1 MMTLQRDGHGIAHL
15 PRSAQAGEVARV
27 VREEGVVLIEGWI
40 DQETSA
46 ALARE
51 QDRIFARGGEGIRRL
66 AYEEGDVRVLTP
78 GQARLTDYPAL
89 ESSLFTPHLEEIS
102 RLVLGERSV
111 FNSEVF
117 CCLDQHIDKPR
128 DVNILH
134 FDKLRA
140 LKFFLYLTDTT
151 ADNGAFSCIPGS
163 HVAAQERVRLHLAEG
178 RPLRDLKNRDLPDFT
193 GKDVPV
199 EGKAGSLIVFDSDV
213 LHRAGDVKPGLI
225 RRVIRT
231 HCRMEPAPVYN
242 PRPFTSQWLRES
254 PLNVVARLRR
264 LASRPAA

>member
-1 MMTLQRDGHGIAHL
+1 MTPARNTHGIAVL
-15 PRSAQAGEVARV
+15 KKPAAADDVARI
-27 VREEGVVLIEGWI
+27 VRDEGVVLIEGWV
-40 DQETSA
+40 DRLACEALVQEQES
-46 ALARE
+46 
-51 QDRIFARGGEGIRRL
+51 IFKKGGTGIR
-66 AYEEGDVRVLTP
+66 AVDYEEGDVRVLIP
-78 GQARLTDYPAL
+78 RLARLADYPAL
-89 ESSLFTPHLEEIS
+89 QRSLFDTYLEDVS
-102 RLVLGERSV
+102 VKVLGTKSV

-128 DVNILH
+128 AVNILH

-151 ADNGAFSCIPGS
+151 ADNGAFGCIPKS
-163 HVAAQERVRLHLAEG
+163 HLAAQERVRRHLEQG
-178 RPLRDLKNRDLPDFT
+178 RALKDLKNRDLPNFS

-231 HCRMEPAPVYN
+231 HCRLEPAPVYN
-242 PRPFTSQWLRES
+242 PKPLTSQWFRES
-254 PLNVVARLRR
+254 PLNVVGRLRR
-264 LASRPAA
+264 LSSHEAA